1 MIIHIDKV
9 KTPQGVKKGLEYQ
22 LKDKENPNEV
32 RGKLWRGNPL
42 EVIAWSKAS
51 NSEKVKA
58 FSVLISFSEDRQE
71 LEKKLK
77 ERGKELDDLIHDIEK
92 FLFAGYKKE
101 EVAYTIISHDD
112 TDNFHFHIYVANNF
126 ASTGKTLKFWFTP
139 KQLEDFRKYI
149 DLKYGLNS
157 PDLESKGTISRK
169 IGSKKWQS
177 LKHKEREILREEI
190 HELVLT
196 GINTGLVRDRQS
208 LIKFL
213 ENQGLKVRRKGK
225 NYISVEIE
233 GIKIRLKGGI
243 YDENFRIEEIL
254 TRTEERIRKDTL
266 GEYREIQ
273 KRIREYYERKNREIE
288 ERYGSIRSRLE
299 ENSPEGNKTT
309 PNIKKKRNRNQSNTL
324 QSDVFWIWNDGRRS
338 NDGDFTIFV
347 KPISEEIKE
356 IKRKVNTYKNE
367 AERLKHEIELPQLL
381 SYLGIPFYY
390 SQNYIKANVPWREDK
405 NPSFIAHKKD
415 GKWLWYDAGRGKGGS
430 VIDFVSQ
437 YFGYSF
443 KEALEWLEENE
454 LEIKHSRIQAKKLQE
469 VKEVRVINLRKPD
482 ADREGLKWLTEVWKL
497 KHLPP
502 YIWIGDLR
510 LRKEVIKETEKG
522 FPEIRE
528 IEQDYLNP
536 VLVLKT
542 DQVLFWR
549 DINPSISNKGWIT
562 SNQPVVIGN
571 PNSPNLY
578 VVEGLTDYI
587 TLYQIDP
594 EGSFLILGSVANA
607 DKVIPYLKEQE
618 KKGVNIILALD
629 NDEAGISTTK
639 KIQRRLKT
647 SVNLSKAYKGF
658 KDFAEFYLNAD
669 SEDLNRVRENL
680 EKEIWDMEQR
690 RKRLSRGFGL
700 SL

>member
-9 KTPQGVKKGLEYQ
+9 KTQQGVRKGLEYQ
-22 LKDKENPNEV
+22 LKDKENPNKV

-42 EVIAWSKAS
+42 EVIAWSKTS

-58 FSVLISFSEDRQE
+58 FSVLVSFSESKEE

-101 EVAYTIISHDD
+101 EVAYTIISHED

-139 KQLEDFRKYI
+139 KDLETFRKYI
-149 DLKYGLNS
+149 DIKYGLNS
-157 PDLESKGTISRK
+157 PDLESKETISRK

-196 GINTGLVRDRQS
+196 GINIGLVKDRQS

-243 YDENFRIEEIL
+243 YDENFRVEEIL
-254 TRTEERIRKDTL
+254 TRATERVRENLFREFEEIRN
-266 GEYREIQ
+266 
-273 KRIREYYERKNREIE
+273 RIREYYRRKDREIE
-288 ERYGSIRSRLE
+288 ERYGNIRSRLK
-299 ENSPEGNKTT
+299 ENPPEGDKTIT
-309 PNIKKKRNRNQSNTL
+309 NIEKERNRNQSNTL
-324 QSDVFWIWNDGRRS
+324 QNKAFRIWSDGRRG
-338 NDGDFTIFV
+338 NDGDFAIFV

-390 SQNYIKANVPWREDK
+390 SQNYIKTNTPWRWDK
-405 NPSFIAHKKD
+405 EPSFIAHKKD
-415 GKWLWYDAGRGKGGS
+415 GKWLWYDAGRNQGGS
-430 VIDFVSQ
+430 VIDFVMR
-437 YFGYSF
+437 YFDYSF

-454 LEIKHSRIQAKKLQE
+454 LEIKHTQIKAKKLQE

-482 ADREGLKWLTEVWKL
+482 ADKEDLKWLTKVWKL

-502 YIWIGDLR
+502 CIWIGDLR
-510 LRKEVIKETEKG
+510 FKKEVIRETEKG
-522 FPEIRE
+522 FPEIKE

-542 DQVLFWR
+542 DQALYWR
-549 DINPSISNKGWIT
+549 NINPSITDKGWLT
-562 SNQPVVIGN
+562 SNQPVVIEN
-571 PNSPNLY
+571 PNSKNLY

-594 EGSFLILGSVANA
+594 EGSFLILGTAQNV

-618 KKGVNIILALD
+618 KKGKNIVLALD
-629 NDEAGISTTK
+629 NDETGIKATK
-639 KIQRRLKT
+639 KIQRKLKT
-647 SVNLSKAYKGF
+647 SVNLAKTYKGY

-669 SEDLNRVRENL
+669 SEDLNRVKEDLERE
-680 EKEIWDMEQR
+680 IRSIEQR
-690 RKRLSRGFGL
+690 RKRPSRGFGL